1 MLDILLHH
9 WATFVYL
16 GWLLVVILGN
26 VLTWKTGGNLRRRT
40 PFALGS
46 HSRVQSGS
54 EQACA
59 PYRSGLEH
67 DQGESAGKAA

>member
-26 VLTWKTGGNLRRRT
+26 VLTWKDGGAIYAELR
-40 PFALGS
+40 
-46 HSRVQSGS
+46 
-54 EQACA
+54 
-59 PYRSGLEH
+59 
-67 DQGESAGKAA
+67 